1 MGACIQC
8 GNKACYQAFH
18 VTCARRARLFL
29 RMKSTHAGSID
40 ASVLKAFCDRHVP
53 PDWRREH
60 DVDNAIVEAKR
71 YYRHTMR
78 NRRWADSQ
86 TAALAA
92 ISSQPERQPDM
103 PEDMAQAD
111 DTIAVVGNK
120 RKKTQTQKTGW
131 RLPSGAPVV
140 PAVVYNTVDNALVR
154 FSLRKRKEFLLE
166 ACKYWTLKREARKGA
181 ALLKRLQLQLESF
194 STMEITRRNFVG
206 MGAAGRARLLR
217 RTEFA
222 GILRQDMDRL
232 QTIVQQ
238 LRQREAL
245 KLTDTETMK
254 KFMDTIYFPITPL
267 LWPILQKAQKWVHVC
282 FSRFDA
288 ID

>member
-8 GNKACYQAFH
+8 GNKVCYQAFH
-18 VTCARRARLFL
+18 VTCARRAHLFL
-29 RMKSTHAGSID
+29 KMKSTHAGSID

-86 TAALAA
+86 TTALNMAAAPSDKPA
-92 ISSQPERQPDM
+92 
-103 PEDMAQAD
+103 DMAD
-111 DTIAVVGNK
+111 DLGQNEDIISAGNR
-120 RKKTQTQKTGW
+120 RKKTQAQKTGW

-140 PAVVYNTVDNALVR
+140 PAVVFNTVDSSLIR
-154 FSLRKRKEFLLE
+154 FTIRRRREFLVE

-194 STMEITRRNFVG
+194 SPMEITRRNFAG
-206 MGAAGRARLLR
+206 MGAVGKVRLSR
-217 RTEFA
+217 RIEFA
-222 GILRQDMDRL
+222 GVLLQDTAGL
-232 QTIVQQ
+232 LSLTQKV
-238 LRQREAL
+238 RQREDMSLIDMEIL
-245 KLTDTETMK
+245 KDLA
-254 KFMDTIYFPITPL
+254 DTIYFPITRL
-267 LWPILQKAQKWVHVC
+267 IQPILQKAQK
-282 FSRFDA
+282 
-288 ID
+288 

>member
-29 RMKSTHAGSID
+29 KMKSTHTSSID

-60 DVDNAIVEAKR
+60 DVDNAVIEAKR

-86 TAALAA
+86 TAALSLTAP
-92 ISSQPERQPDM
+92 QPERASEAAD
-103 PEDMAQAD
+103 ELGLND
-111 DTIAVVGNK
+111 DTIVVAGSK
-120 RKKTQTQKTGW
+120 RKRSHSTKTGW

-140 PAVVYNTVDNALVR
+140 PAVVFNTVDNSLMR

-194 STMEITRRNFVG
+194 SPMEITRRNFVG
-206 MGAAGRARLLR
+206 MGSAGRARLLR
-217 RTEFA
+217 RIEFA
-222 GILRQDMDRL
+222 NLLQKDMVGL
-232 QTIVQQ
+232 QAIIQNV
-238 LRQREAL
+238 RQREEF
-245 KLTDTETMK
+245 KLTDTETLK
-254 KFMDTIYFPITPL
+254 DLIDTVYFPITPL
-267 LWPILQKAQKWVHVC
+267 LWPILQKTQK
-282 FSRFDA
+282 
-288 ID
+288 

>member
-86 TAALAA
+86 TAALAMSVA
-92 ISSQPERQPDM
+92 QPEKTIDNPD
-103 PEDMAQAD
+103 ELGQEE
-111 DTIAVVGNK
+111 DTIVVAGNK
-120 RKKTQTQKTGW
+120 RKRAQPQKTGW

-140 PAVVYNTVDNALVR
+140 PAIVYNTVDNSLVR
-154 FSLRKRKEFLLE
+154 FSIRKRKEYLLE

-181 ALLKRLQLQLESF
+181 ALLKRLQLQLETF
-194 STMEITRRNFVG
+194 SPLEITRRNFRA
-206 MGAAGRARLLR
+206 MGSAGRTRLLR
-217 RTEFA
+217 RIEFA
-222 GILRQDMDRL
+222 DILRRDMDGLLGLVQKVRL
-232 QTIVQQ
+232 
-238 LRQREAL
+238 REDL
-245 KLTDTETMK
+245 QLTDTETLK
-254 KFMDTIYFPITPL
+254 TFMETIYFPISPL
-267 LWPILQKAQKWVHVC
+267 LWPILQKAQK
-282 FSRFDA
+282 
-288 ID
+288 